1 MTHRLWFDVQQ
12 AAMLLLVAALGCD
25 AALAKRRRR

>member
-1 MTHRLWFDVQQ
+1 MSRFWFDVQQ
-12 AAMLLLVAALGCD
+12 ALMVLLVAALGCE